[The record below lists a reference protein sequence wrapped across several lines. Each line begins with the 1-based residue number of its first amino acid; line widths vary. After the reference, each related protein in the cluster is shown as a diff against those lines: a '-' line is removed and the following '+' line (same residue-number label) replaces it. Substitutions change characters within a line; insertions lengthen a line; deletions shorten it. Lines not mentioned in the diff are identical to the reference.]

1 MVKNS
6 DKSIKAIGD
15 EMKAME
21 SRLETRL
28 PPEGYVVIRV
38 DGRAFH
44 TLTRRMEKPFDPLF
58 VNAMNAA
65 AASVLEAVGAEF
77 TYVQSDEITAVLSPY
92 GRKADVLPFNGR
104 LEKLVTVAASAAASG
119 FTRALMMGVMDDALA
134 AGEDGKWITWTAGS
148 AAIYSDGSP
157 RFYGSISEHAE
168 RPVSIY
174 VPTVSFDARAIH
186 VEDLT
191 GVADNLLWRRVDCR
205 KNAVSA
211 AAQAEFSDRELHE
224 KSTAER
230 WQMLADKH
238 GGDFKIDDGL
248 YWGRLLSTGD
258 VPVDLHDESVNFSR
272 RLLSKHADDLPEK
285 WREQA
290 LSSERVRGLK
300 VLPATKENTEWVL
313 GRLEAREQWS
323 PSA

>member
-1 MVKNS
+1 MKNS
-6 DKSIKAIGD
+6 DKSIRAIGD
-15 EMKAME
+15 EMKALE

-44 TLTRRMEKPFDPLF
+44 TLTRPMEKPFDPLF

-92 GRKADVLPFNGR
+92 GRKADVLPFDGR

-119 FTRALMMGVMDDALA
+119 FTRTLMMGVMNDALA
-134 AGEDGKWITWTAGS
+134 AGEDGKWIKWTAGS
-148 AAIYSDGSP
+148 AARYSDGSP
-157 RFYGSISEHAE
+157 RFYGNIAECAE

-174 VPTVSFDARAIH
+174 VPTVSFDGRAIH

-211 AAQAEFSDRELHE
+211 AAQAEFSDRELHG

-248 YWGRLLSTGD
+248 YWGRLLST
-258 VPVDLHDESVNFSR
+258 
-272 RLLSKHADDLPEK
+272 DDLPEK

-313 GRLEAREQWS
+313 GRLEAREQGS
-323 PSA
+323 PAA